1 VEGTNNGTTTHT
13 NNKERT
19 TNPAVPIAIEQFR
32 TKLLLTKEN
41 AEAQTWESLY
51 SLLSWL
57 GIISLVPFD
66 LNTIDSSL
74 ADINDETTLVR
85 SILTTSASHLA
96 DYGTTRDTAAA
107 CLASLLSRPDLE
119 MSELEGFVNWSA
131 RVVHMFRTG
140 KSWEE
145 KLDSTNNTA
154 ALIPLLLPLPVG
166 TPSVF
171 LVMGVLQTLS
181 AIFKTGHRSNLL
193 QQLRGIDLLWEQSIL
208 VAEGG
213 TVGGSIIV
221 RKLLV
226 KLFARIGCAHLPP
239 RIATWRYQRGKRS
252 LVENL
257 RGGGEG
263 GSSSLDDVSTTK
275 ARCEYDDLFEI
286 PDQVED
292 AMDQLLR
299 SLTDPATIVRWSAA
313 KGIGRLT
320 ERLPGICADDV
331 LDAILLI
338 CSDPERDKA
347 WHGACLALAELARR
361 GLLLPTRLGEVVPI
375 VVCAIRYDV
384 RRGQHSVGTHVRD
397 ASCYVCWAFARAYAP
412 SVLRPYVKE
421 LSAALVLT
429 SLFDREVNCRRAA
442 SAAFQE
448 SVGRQGADNFKHGIA
463 ILTTADYYSLGN
475 RVDAFLTLALD
486 IAQFDE
492 YQMPIIHHLAD
503 VKLLHWDIE
512 IRSIASKSLASVSKL
527 NPNYIAMHVLPK
539 LIHQCLHDDL
549 VVRHG
554 SLLGVAEIVL
564 AFGEANLVKGDILTS
579 EMLSSVA
586 ELVPSIEQARLYRGR
601 GGEIMRNAACRM
613 VECISHAGVPLSVKQ
628 QVRLLDSVDACLVH
642 PTEGIQTSAARALNV
657 LLENY
662 FPVGCN
668 GPSVRLQTRVMGK
681 YISKVQT
688 EDNPAATRGFSLAL
702 GHLPAKLLAPSCEV
716 LDSVLT
722 CLCNASK
729 KDCLVGGDAETRRN
743 SIVSLVSVCTT
754 VGIYNG
760 EVSAADGVAFP
771 IYRLRKSETDR
782 VFASLLTAMEDYN
795 FDRRGDVGSWSRIAA
810 MDGLEALV
818 KLAIESSSTF
828 PHSLGKDL
836 KSPPE
841 DIVVPSLKER
851 LDFLTYKSQS
861 MTNYHLEREM
871 TMHLLMNN
879 CVAQS

>member
-1 VEGTNNGTTTHT
+1 MVTKLSAPARVIVHDLFLYQSDNNNSDDGDIVNDKNHALNCNNDPPMKEGKPCNNNSNNDNEENINVSEKLDKLMHLLSAIYAISKVRGRKYVQRLLPHEVIDVEPVLVILRWFGWLEGHRQDVNGVASLSSPRGVEISSNGAPTVKETTTLV
-13 NNKERT
+13 
-19 TNPAVPIAIEQFR
+19 VPVAIECFR

-41 AEAQTWESLY
+41 DEAQTWESLH

-85 SILTTSASHLA
+85 SILATSASHLA

-131 RVVHMFRTG
+131 RVVYMFRTG
-140 KSWEE
+140 KSWKK
-145 KLDSTNNTA
+145 KLDSSNSTA
-154 ALIPLLLPLPVG
+154 ALVPLLLPLPVG
-166 TPSVF
+166 TPSIF

-193 QQLRGIDLLWEQSIL
+193 QKLRGIDLLWEQSIL

-257 RGGGEG
+257 RGGEG
-263 GSSSLDDVSTTK
+263 GSSSLEDVSNTN
-275 ARCEYDDLFEI
+275 AGLAECDDLFEI

-397 ASCYVCWAFARAYAP
+397 ASCYVCWAFARAYSP
-412 SVLRPYVKE
+412 LVLRPYVKE

-512 IRSIASKSLASVSKL
+512 IRSIASKSLSSVSKL
-527 NPNYIAMHVLPK
+527 NPQYIAMYVLPK

-564 AFGEANLVKGDILTS
+564 AFGEANVVTQGEILTS
-579 EMLSSVA
+579 EILSSVA
-586 ELVPSIEQARLYRGR
+586 ELVPSIESARLYRGR

-628 QVRLLDSVDACLVH
+628 QVRTVAC
-642 PTEGIQTSAARALNV
+642 
-657 LLENY
+657 
-662 FPVGCN
+662 
-668 GPSVRLQTRVMGK
+668 
-681 YISKVQT
+681 
-688 EDNPAATRGFSLAL
+688 
-702 GHLPAKLLAPSCEV
+702 V
-716 LDSVLT
+716 LDSSHDTL
-722 CLCNASK
+722 S
-729 KDCLVGGDAETRRN
+729 D
-743 SIVSLVSVCTT
+743 
-754 VGIYNG
+754 
-760 EVSAADGVAFP
+760 
-771 IYRLRKSETDR
+771 RL
-782 VFASLLTAMEDYN
+782 
-795 FDRRGDVGSWSRIAA
+795 
-810 MDGLEALV
+810 AL
-818 KLAIESSSTF
+818 I
-828 PHSLGKDL
+828 H
-836 KSPPE
+836 
-841 DIVVPSLKER
+841 R
-851 LDFLTYKSQS
+851 CDF
-861 MTNYHLEREM
+861 
-871 TMHLLMNN
+871 
-879 CVAQS
+879 

>member
-1 VEGTNNGTTTHT
+1 MTTTATSESNFFIEREEVFDLINILSSLSSPSSSSSPISIISTSPDVALAKLRSIFDKYLECPTLLDPSLEAMVTKLSAPARVIVHDLFLYHSDNDSAIGDIVDDKNRALNGNDDPPMMEGKSCNNYSDNDDEENDNKLHEKLDKLMHLLSAIYAISKVRGRKYVQRLLPHEVVDVEPVLVILRWFGWFEGHRQDVNGVPALSSPRGVEGTNNGRKHT
-13 NNKERT
+13 NIERT
-19 TNPAVPIAIEQFR
+19 NLVIPVAIEHFR

-41 AEAQTWESLY
+41 AEAQTWESLH

-85 SILTTSASHLA
+85 SILATSASHLA

-131 RVVHMFRTG
+131 RVVYMFRTG
-140 KSWEE
+140 KKWKE
-145 KLDSTNNTA
+145 KLGNNSSAA
-154 ALIPLLLPLPVG
+154 ALMPLLLPLPVV
-166 TPSVF
+166 TPSIF

-181 AIFKTGHRSNLL
+181 AIFQTGHRSNLL
-193 QQLRGIDLLWEQSIL
+193 QKLRGIDLLWEQSIL

-239 RIATWRYQRGKRS
+239 RIATWRYQRGKRL

-257 RGGGEG
+257 RGGEG
-263 GSSSLDDVSTTK
+263 VSSLEEVSNTK
-275 ARCEYDDLFEI
+275 ECDLFEI

-320 ERLPGICADDV
+320 ERLPGVCADDV
-331 LDAILLI
+331 LDAILCI

-375 VVCAIRYDV
+375 VVCAIMYDV

-412 SVLRPYVKE
+412 SVLRPFVKE
-421 LSAALVLT
+421 LSAALILT

-492 YQMPIIHHLAD
+492 YQIPIIHHLAD
-503 VKLLHWDIE
+503 LKLLHWDIE

-527 NPNYIAMHVLPK
+527 NPHYISIFVLPK
-539 LIHQCLHDDL
+539 LIRQCLHDDL

-554 SLLGVAEIVL
+554 SLLGVAEIVS
-564 AFGEANLVKGDILTS
+564 AFGESNLVTQGEILTS
-579 EMLSSVA
+579 EILSLVA
-586 ELVPSIEQARLYRGR
+586 ELVPSIESARLYRGR

-628 QVRLLDSVDACLVH
+628 QVRTVAC
-642 PTEGIQTSAARALNV
+642 V
-657 LLENY
+657 LGSSRDTV
-662 FPVGCN
+662 FD
-668 GPSVRLQTRVMGK
+668 R
-681 YISKVQT
+681 
-688 EDNPAATRGFSLAL
+688 LAL
-702 GHLPAKLLAPSCEV
+702 IHRC
-716 LDSVLT
+716 
-722 CLCNASK
+722 
-729 KDCLVGGDAETRRN
+729 
-743 SIVSLVSVCTT
+743 
-754 VGIYNG
+754 
-760 EVSAADGVAFP
+760 
-771 IYRLRKSETDR
+771 
-782 VFASLLTAMEDYN
+782 
-795 FDRRGDVGSWSRIAA
+795 
-810 MDGLEALV
+810 
-818 KLAIESSSTF
+818 
-828 PHSLGKDL
+828 
-836 KSPPE
+836 
-841 DIVVPSLKER
+841 
-851 LDFLTYKSQS
+851 DF
-861 MTNYHLEREM
+861 
-871 TMHLLMNN
+871 
-879 CVAQS
+879 